1 MAGGIVMAGKK
12 RVGNKAVPKA
22 EPTVPPEL
30 VKAKR
35 TPDVVSLP
43 ARRCLAIDGAGSPH
57 ADPFAQAVGALY
69 GTAYALKF
77 ARKKDAK
84 RATPDFKVGPLEGRW
99 SADVPPG
106 TTGVPPEDSW
116 RWRLRIGVPADVT
129 EADTER
135 IKRDVTTKKGGKLQN
150 STVVPRVFLEAI
162 PAQRVGRILHLGPF
176 SEEPA
181 SFAQIASVLDRAGLN
196 PALTHVEVYLNDPSR
211 TAPAALKT
219 VLLRELAEGSV
230 RQSHSR

>member
-1 MAGGIVMAGKK
+1 MTISKK
-12 RVGNKAVPKA
+12 RPGKRATAKA

-30 VKAKR
+30 VSAKR

-77 ARKKDAK
+77 ARKEDAK
-84 RATPDFKVGPLEGRW
+84 RAKPDFKVGPLEGRW
-99 SADVPPG
+99 SADVPAG
-106 TTGVPPEDSW
+106 TTGVPPEDTW

-129 EADTER
+129 TAETES

-150 STVVPRVFLEAI
+150 SAVVPRVFLETV
-162 PAQRVGRILHLGPF
+162 PAQQVGRILHVGPF
-176 SEEPA
+176 GEEPA
-181 SFAQIASVLDRAGLN
+181 SFAQIAGVLARAALK
-196 PALTHVEVYLNDPSR
+196 PALTHIEVYLNDPSR

-219 VLLRELAEGSV
+219 VLLRELAERSV
-230 RQSHSR
+230 SHSRSR